1 MKKVLLSILSLITF
15 LIGVAVAATTTPE
28 PSLGGDLIG
37 PLLPFLLGALGTG
50 GLWLI
55 GQAGRLISAQRD
67 RIKVK
72 LLQDLVSVAWPI
84 VQQIV
89 EDIWT
94 SSTSKLKT
102 ASADGRLTGSEAQAA
117 FNAAIR
123 EVWAKLP
130 DLLKAKFVKAYGSEE
145 DAKSKGL
152 GPIIEQALTQAKTT
166 SVSLGSGLPGVPAN
180 LGLKPT
186 LHELHRARQRISLP

>member
-1 MKKVLLSILSLITF
+1 MKKVLLSILSFTTF
-15 LIGVAVAATTTPE
+15 LLGAAMAATTAE
-28 PSLGGDLIG
+28 PSIGGDLIG

-55 GQAGRLISAQRD
+55 GQGGRLISAQRD
-67 RIKVK
+67 RIKIK
-72 LLQDLVSVAWPI
+72 LLQDLMNVAWPI

-94 SSTSKLKT
+94 SSTSKLKA
-102 ASADGRLTGSEAQAA
+102 ASADGRLSPSEAKAA

-130 DLLKAKFVKAYGSEE
+130 DLLKAKFIKAYGSEE
-145 DAKSKGL
+145 DAKAKGI
-152 GPIIEQALTQAKTT
+152 GPIIEQALTQTKTT
-166 SVSLGSGLPGVPAN
+166 SVSLGGIIPGVPAN

-186 LHELHRARQRISLP
+186 LPELNRARQRISLP